1 MSAPAGIAIATSNSA
16 TIATGTN
23 FDQVAQRDTNQTTGR
38 RWIHNVG
45 ASISLFV
52 AGVANTISLKLIAAK
67 GKVQMQAQSGEIEVT
82 ADQAVKISSVQQ
94 DVTLAAA
101 KNIIMTSGGGYVK
114 IGGGDIHMHCPGE
127 FSIKCSR
134 LVMEGAVSL
143 VQEMPEL
150 PNDKNY
156 SGVFEAITKDN
167 GQVLANR
174 LYTVTRADGRVLIGK
189 TDEFGKTIQFHTRIE
204 EKVKVAID
212 AEEKLFRDKVTEE
225 DVNSWLRDNDV

>member
-1 MSAPAGIAIATSNSA
+1 MVMFFAAASA

-52 AGVANTISLKLIAAK
+52 AGVANTISMKLIAAK

-82 ADQAVKISSVQQ
+82 ADQAVKISSVKQ

-101 KNIIMTSGGGYVK
+101 KDITMTSGGGYVK
-114 IGGGDIHMHCPGE
+114 MGGGDIHMHCPGE

-143 VQEMPEL
+143 VQEMPVL
-150 PNDKNY
+150 P
-156 SGVFEAITKDN
+156 
-167 GQVLANR
+167 
-174 LYTVTRADGRVLIGK
+174 VLITEDSFSQRVNFAHVIGYK
-189 TDEFGKTIQFHTRIE
+189 PGEASILDQVPYE
-204 EKVKVAID
+204 V
-212 AEEKLFRDKVTEE
+212 RDKTGKVIAAGVTDDQGMTQRIVTEDQKDLTIFLGDGE
-225 DVNSWLRDNDV
+225 WRILGNRITNPLS